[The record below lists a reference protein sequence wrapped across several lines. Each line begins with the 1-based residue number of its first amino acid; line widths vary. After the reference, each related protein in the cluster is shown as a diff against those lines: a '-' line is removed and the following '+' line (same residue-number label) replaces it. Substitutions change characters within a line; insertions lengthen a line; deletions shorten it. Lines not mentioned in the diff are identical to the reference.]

1 MMTKLQAMIAGDQNA
16 MLFITDEESYKYL
29 SELSDGEGLFEG
41 EPFMLDDGFYNATE
55 TKTYGKLPD
64 GLRISCRRVSDTV
77 LESKKGAADAH
88 SSAEK
93 TLNAIKNGEEVK

>member
-1 MMTKLQAMIAGDQNA
+1 

-29 SELSDGEGLFEG
+29 SDLSDGEGLFEG
-41 EPFMLDDGFYNATE
+41 EPLMFDDGFYKATE
-55 TKTYGKLPD
+55 TEAYGKLPD

-88 SSAEK
+88 KEAEK
-93 TLNAIKNGEEVK
+93 KLNAIKKGGK